1 MIKFINPHQTL
12 HTLQQLAINTNQ
24 TSILITELIT
34 EIFGGYRKQEVK
46 QGHLSSQE
54 MNGSLASTESYTST
68 DFYKT
73 KGEVKYTGKS
83 KKLRVQG
90 NSHQLVK
97 TNFSK
102 LMVE

>member
-24 TSILITELIT
+24 APILITELIT

-54 MNGSLASTESYTST
+54 MNGSIASTKSYTST
-68 DFYKT
+68 DFATT
-73 KGEVKYTGKS
+73 KLKVKS
-83 KKLRVQG
+83 KKL
-90 NSHQLVK
+90 
-97 TNFSK
+97 
-102 LMVE
+102 MVH

>member
-24 TSILITELIT
+24 APILITELIT

-54 MNGSLASTESYTST
+54 INGSIASTESYTST
-68 DFYKT
+68 DFATT
-73 KGEVKYTGKS
+73 KLKVKS
-83 KKLRVQG
+83 KKL
-90 NSHQLVK
+90 
-97 TNFSK
+97 
-102 LMVE
+102 MVH

>member
-54 MNGSLASTESYTST
+54 MNGSIASTKSYTST
-68 DFYKT
+68 DFATT
-73 KGEVKYTGKS
+73 KLKVKS
-83 KKLRVQG
+83 KKL
-90 NSHQLVK
+90 
-97 TNFSK
+97 
-102 LMVE
+102 MVH

>member
-46 QGHLSSQE
+46 
-54 MNGSLASTESYTST
+54 
-68 DFYKT
+68 
-73 KGEVKYTGKS
+73 
-83 KKLRVQG
+83 
-90 NSHQLVK
+90 
-97 TNFSK
+97 
-102 LMVE
+102 

>member
-24 TSILITELIT
+24 APILITELIT
-34 EIFGGYRKQEVK
+34 EIFGGYRK